1 MAEPKKERIRIRVL
15 RVKATDDDRT
25 IYAKALRAFT
35 AADLQK
41 YTEIEPGIPAEQV
54 LAEME
59 AIDREE
65 TEKRKQREEK
75 KKRKRKKD

>member
-1 MAEPKKERIRIRVL
+1 MSKPKKERIRIRIL
-15 RVKATDDDRT
+15 RVKKTDDDKT
-25 IYAKALRAFT
+25 IYAKALKAFT

-59 AIDREE
+59 AIHREE
-65 TEKRKQREEK
+65 TEKRKLREEK